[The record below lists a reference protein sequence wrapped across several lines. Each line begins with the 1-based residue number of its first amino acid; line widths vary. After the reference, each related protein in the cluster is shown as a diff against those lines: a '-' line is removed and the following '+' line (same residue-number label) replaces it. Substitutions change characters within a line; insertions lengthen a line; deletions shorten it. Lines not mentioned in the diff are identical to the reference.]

1 MYPPFVTQKVE
12 PKCAATDAAER
23 EQRAS
28 LACTMPSRE
37 EENFVKAKFVGSPLV
52 VGKTDATHF

>member
-23 EQRAS
+23 EQRV
-28 LACTMPSRE
+28 LAHFAEPR
-37 EENFVKAKFVGSPLV
+37 G
-52 VGKTDATHF
+52 GKLC

>member
-1 MYPPFVTQKVE
+1 MVANEDIFFADINYILKKMYPPFVTQKVE

-23 EQRAS
+23 AQRAS

-37 EENFVKAKFVGSPLV
+37 EENYC
-52 VGKTDATHF
+52 